1 MMERTKATMEKN
13 LEQTL
18 LWKMPTSPQPAPY
31 EIRNSSAHGKYKS
44 EGKLEK
50 KAPPPEPKPP
60 HRTVL
65 LPREHGS
72 EQHWSKSDNR
82 GKASWGNPAKKWN
95 SGETEDDSYYV
106 KPRSQ
111 ATTDHRPPSGGWEV
125 SRDPRRGRGRGKG
138 RGQGG
143 FPPPGKGRDIDARTE
158 PVPKS
163 YLSKSGVSQADGYLS
178 VEDTDGKTTFYH
190 YTKEEE
196 EEQKKKREERS
207 MSKDSTGSGE
217 DKNVKTSL
225 KKRLGLEKEPMVENA
240 KVEKPAAA
248 KDSTASESDSGSD
261 KGKKMSLL
269 EKVNKIIQ
277 SCVKL
282 KEEGRGRM
290 SGDALDKTN
299 LIIHKAQEKE
309 RKLREKCQRKREVV
323 LQEPTQESEDVEFH
337 VVDKALEE
345 GELNESEKDWS
356 PPGVEET
363 LVIGNNN
370 NHRKVTIFPGKTQS
384 NKTEE
389 KDAASQSPTKN
400 EPTKMET
407 TESRSPSRSK
417 NLSGSCK
424 RSRSRSRLQ
433 SRTRS
438 RSPSYTRR
446 GGRGGDRAGVD
457 RGGGDRGG
465 GDRGYYNRRSSRSRT
480 PPRPFRD
487 RERSN
492 WIAVAPCTLQ
502 ESVHLQR
509 GVPVLVRVAPKGEFS
524 FPENQHSMVKVTKW
538 TGRDAIP
545 NVRIRPQ
552 VVTLGETPNLE
563 IELEGEGDLH
573 RFDKIACLSIL
584 STSIPPGLFTSAAS
598 HRLDW
603 KDRTEDSDRR
613 WFRVSTVVL
622 HKKGGQREYSTRI
635 NISFLD

>member
-1 MMERTKATMEKN
+1 MEKKV
-13 LEQTL
+13 EQTL
-18 LWKMPTSPQPAPY
+18 LWKVPTSPQQY
-31 EIRNSSAHGKYKS
+31 EMRNLSAHGKTQHKR
-44 EGKLEK
+44 EEKLEK
-50 KAPPPEPKPP
+50 NVLRSPPPEPKPP
-60 HRTVL
+60 QRTVL
-65 LPREHGS
+65 LPRDPVS
-72 EQHWSKSDNR
+72 EQHWSKSNSVR
-82 GKASWGNPAKKWN
+82 GKPTWEAQAKSWNP
-95 SGETEDDSYYV
+95 GEETPDDSYYV
-106 KPRSQ
+106 KARSQ
-111 ATTDHRPPSGGWEV
+111 STDQRQPSGWQQA

-138 RGQGG
+138 RGQDC
-143 FPPPGKGRDIDARTE
+143 PPGKGRDIDARTE

-163 YLSKSGVSQADGYLS
+163 YLSKSGVSQAEGYLS

-217 DKNVKTSL
+217 DRNVKTSL
-225 KKRLGLEKEPMVENA
+225 KKRLGLEKEDVESA
-240 KVEKPAAA
+240 KEEKLTSGA

-282 KEEGRGRM
+282 KEERGM

-299 LIIHKAQEKE
+299 QIIHKAQEKE
-309 RKLREKCQRKREVV
+309 RKLKEKSQRKREVV
-323 LQEPTQESEDVEFH
+323 LQEPSRVQESEDVEFT

-356 PPGVEET
+356 PSGVEET
-363 LVIGNNN
+363 LVIGNSN
-370 NHRKVTIFPGKTQS
+370 NHRKVTIFKGKTV
-384 NKTEE
+384 NKTEDRV
-389 KDAASQSPTKN
+389 KDAGSTSPLKTETTKLETNQSP
-400 EPTKMET
+400 PR
-407 TESRSPSRSK
+407 SRSRSNQK
-417 NLSGSCK
+417 NLSGSCN
-424 RSRSRSRLQ
+424 RSRSRSR
-433 SRTRS
+433 SRHWSRSRS
-438 RSPSYTRR
+438 RSPSYNRR
-446 GGRGGDRAGVD
+446 GGRG
-457 RGGGDRGG
+457 
-465 GDRGYYNRRSSRSRT
+465 GYYNRRSSRSRT

-524 FPENQHSMVKVTKW
+524 FPENENSMVRVTKW
-538 TGRDAIP
+538 TGRDSIA
-545 NVRIRPQ
+545 NVRIKPQ
-552 VVTLGETPNLE
+552 VVTLGSTPNLE
-563 IELEGEGDLH
+563 IEVEGEGDLH

-603 KDRTEDSDRR
+603 TDRTEDSDRR
-613 WFRVSTVVL
+613 WFRVTTVVL
-622 HKKGGQREYSTRI
+622 HKKGEQEGI
-635 NISFLD
+635 FLSFWLIFVSPSIFAFDCFVWPCPL